1 MNYAGNNPKRRIAP
15 LGRFTQAELH
25 RLAASA
31 RYVGSALHKSKPADY
46 GFHPQTNP
54 RPSKS
59 LCDKIRVV
67 PLSEARQLLRSG
79 FADGLI
85 STHFRGSLPKY
96 VWAVD
101 ADGEVYESKLGADG
115 RSYHGYRL
123 NHDDKAM
130 REWVIKEWKRR
141 KD

>member
-15 LGRFTQAELH
+15 LGHFTQAELH

-31 RYVGSALHKSKPADY
+31 RYEGSALHKSKAADY
-46 GFHPQTNP
+46 GFHPPTNP

-79 FADGLI
+79 FAQL
-85 STHFRGSLPKY
+85 GS
-96 VWAVD
+96 
-101 ADGEVYESKLGADG
+101 DG

-123 NHDDKAM
+123 NHDDK
-130 REWVIKEWKRR
+130 EWERR